1 MTSASLNPDGKMV
14 VAGGQGGSLHLLPLS
29 SYAGKSD
36 VVDEA
41 HGLVFLSSSLLY
53 SIHLQETVCPT

>member
-29 SYAGKSD
+29 SYAGKSH

-41 HGLVFLSSSLLY
+41 HGWVLLSCSCILFTLKKQS
-53 SIHLQETVCPT
+53 V